1 MEKLQK
7 LANGHV
13 GDTKHVLFAIQ
24 PFNTTLQSTMLETSQ
39 HVQFYCCL
47 VCDVP
52 TSTAPGGQSSKS
64 AAGTLVH
71 AACISQSVPDNNGN
85 DADWQ
90 SEMYSRVLET
100 AVSDLVEEFSI
111 KVLKIA

>member
-39 HVQFYCCL
+39 HLQFYCCL

-52 TSTAPGGQSSKS
+52 TVSSTRVEGAQ
-64 AAGTLVH
+64 LVH
-71 AACISQSVPDNNGN
+71 AACISQSVPETG

-90 SEMYSRVLET
+90 SEMNSRVLET

-111 KVLKIA
+111 KVLKIK